1 MDAAKPSIS
10 LQVDACP
17 DMACTLLLRMAKV
30 HRAQTPERTT
40 MLAPML
46 DAKGTKILAKSLFK
60 ELRASGYTTNQILG
74 LSTELIDLVTR
85 DLRAQGDARPTEE
98 KPSEAVAI

>member
-1 MDAAKPSIS
+1 
-10 LQVDACP
+10 
-17 DMACTLLLRMAKV
+17 
-30 HRAQTPERTT
+30 

-60 ELRASGYTTNQILG
+60 ELRTSGYTANQILG

-85 DLRAQGDARPTEE
+85 DLRAQGEVRAAEGTSP
-98 KPSEAVAI
+98 EATAF

>member
-1 MDAAKPSIS
+1 
-10 LQVDACP
+10 
-17 DMACTLLLRMAKV
+17 MACALLGRSSLV
-30 HRAQTPERTT
+30 HGAMLAREDSP

-60 ELRASGYTTNQILG
+60 ELRSSGYNANQILG

-85 DLRAQGDARPTEE
+85 DLRAQGDARPAGES
-98 KPSEAVAI
+98 PAEAVAP

>member
-1 MDAAKPSIS
+1 MSMVHGAA
-10 LQVDACP
+10 
-17 DMACTLLLRMAKV
+17 
-30 HRAQTPERTT
+30 TPERTP

-60 ELRASGYTTNQILG
+60 ELRASGYTANQILG

-85 DLRAQGDARPTEE
+85 DLRAQGDARPAGEA
-98 KPSEAVAI
+98 PSEAVAV